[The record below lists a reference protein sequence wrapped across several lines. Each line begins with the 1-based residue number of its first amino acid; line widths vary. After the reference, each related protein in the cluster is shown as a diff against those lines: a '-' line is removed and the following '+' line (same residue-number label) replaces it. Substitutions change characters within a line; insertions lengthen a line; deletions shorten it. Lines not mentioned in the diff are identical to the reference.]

1 MLDLVF
7 MSLNIVKYE
16 IHQFTPH
23 IIKSVTA
30 ILNNKYSIFFS
41 FNGLV
46 ANTAKNTDCP
56 DLTNAGKRPGYYL
69 NMNNNKYIL
78 LFTIF
83 NNSRITSPFDISLVI
98 L

>member
-23 IIKSVTA
+23 IIKSVAA

-56 DLTNAGKRPGYYL
+56 DCATENIIP